1 MWRVIFVITNILNI
15 WKTLTDWLPVLT
27 GLVLMAEAE
36 ATAPGAGEEK
46 KQKVIDELTDNLAE
60 KYPWVLQDWAE
71 SFFGYM
77 IDLLVTALN
86 KYGEGLME
94 TLSKFIPKES
104 DS

>member
-1 MWRVIFVITNILNI
+1 MITNILNI

-36 ATAPGAGEEK
+36 STAPGTGGEK

-77 IDLLVTALN
+77 VDLLVSALN
-86 KYGEGLME
+86 KYGEDLMK
-94 TLSKFIPKES
+94 TLAKFVPKES
-104 DS
+104 NS